1 VQQTDA
7 VRVWKA
13 DDLQYVKVGT
23 GGMTF
28 CNPIDSSIGPYHAG
42 FLDVHGGEL
51 VWTEKGDEFIW
62 VVSGRVTVT
71 HEDKAYNLDPGDFI
85 FMRDG
90 IHLTMTGTEDARIAY
105 ISHLPSLGES

>member
-13 DDLQYVKVGT
+13 NDLDYVKVGT

-28 CNPIDSSIGPYHAG
+28 CNPIDSTVGPYHAG
-42 FLDVHGGEL
+42 FLNVQGGTL
-51 VWTEKGDEFIW
+51 VWTEKGDEFLW
-62 VVSGRVTVT
+62 VVEGRVTIT
-71 HEDKAYNLDPGDFI
+71 HEDKVYDLEPGDFI

-90 IHLTMTGTEDARIAY
+90 IDLTMTGTEDARIAY
-105 ISHLPSLGES
+105 ISHLPSLGAS